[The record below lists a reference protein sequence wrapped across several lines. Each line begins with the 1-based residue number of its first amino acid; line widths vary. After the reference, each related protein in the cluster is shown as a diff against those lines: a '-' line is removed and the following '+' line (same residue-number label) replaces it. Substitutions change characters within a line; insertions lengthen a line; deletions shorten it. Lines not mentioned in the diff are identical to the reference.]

1 MGRQA
6 YLNRLALGRSP
17 YEAPERPAGP
27 TSDPTGPV
35 QRRVSALHADEYV
48 QHYDE
53 RGHPVNPESKSFGRE
68 LRRAKNDILS
78 TMGIVVSEEGN
89 AAGPSEQE
97 KIERI
102 TAENDYG
109 LIMATLDQ
117 ISVFLGA
124 WWTSSLTHRI
134 QTFKSYT
141 QVPLMAIISRERISY
156 GTLGF
161 YFAGIPA
168 WAMSTCLSIIRHQ
181 PLERLIS
188 SIQNRFPSN
197 DILSKTIRASFTLLH
212 SATRGSLLVFA
223 IQAYMYSL
231 LQSLHLV
238 HPNSLPGL
246 QFLVP
251 FGEFS
256 VLQFPTLPSELSV
269 EAFGGFLLSALR
281 TPALVVYTYMYF
293 RPLVELR
300 LYRLIRRRL
309 PKPSLADELSIKVAF
324 ENDLIDW
331 MVPTLG
337 RRADEE
343 NYRGNLSLFDDI
355 IYELGFYR
363 YLVLRCFGI
372 KTYPGI
378 PPSEPAATSRH
389 RGELVESPS
398 PGIERT
404 QSQRQPRA
412 HRLQRQS
419 AVPPAPEELLRGQA
433 PNMNLHELPVS
444 DQTLEQ
450 SFDLGESQ
458 VLSREENR
466 ISQSPAEMSSGDFS
480 ELAPPDIMPSV
491 ATPPS
496 NSENMDPYAA
506 ASRRNS
512 RSNTLFSRPS
522 SPETSSPTSPRVRA
536 SLIHQNSDVITMQLE
551 LLGNRQSRNQG
562 GNPTGSDSEQ
572 AEVNGEPAR
581 RRSVSEILDSLL
593 SNQGQNLSTI
603 VHSDAMD
610 SDGLSN
616 MTAGVTPAGGDD
628 GQIALLQNELERPT
642 TEVAVAMPA
651 DRERLTSL
659 GNILPDSIEEPG
671 HDESQNHTVEGEE
684 ILENGIDS
692 ELPPITLADQNTR
705 DDAPDNLSTP
715 HRVTILSCLPV
726 DSLATHLASIAT
738 TVIFMPL
745 ESLYLRSL
753 ASSYLSSTSAPAV
766 LRSDIIPMRVWAGGG
781 SRSDA
786 LAYMGKLMLMVGMHA
801 AVNASLWGIV
811 SGSAMRIGRRF
822 CGWGTL

>member
-27 TSDPTGPV
+27 AADPDRSM
-35 QRRVSALHADEYV
+35 QRRVSALHADGYV

-53 RGHPVNPESKSFGRE
+53 RGHPVNPESKVFGRE

-78 TMGIVVSEEGN
+78 TMGIVVSEEGD
-89 AAGPSEQE
+89 AAGPSEQQ

-117 ISVFLGA
+117 ISAFLGT
-124 WWTSSLTHRI
+124 WWTSSLTHRL

-141 QVPLMAIISRERISY
+141 HIPLMAIISRERMSY

-188 SIQNRFPSN
+188 SIQNRFSN
-197 DILSKTIRASFTLLH
+197 NDMLSKVVRASFTLLH
-212 SATRGSLLVFA
+212 SATRGSLLVLA
-223 IQAYMYSL
+223 IQSYMYSL

-238 HPNSLPGL
+238 HPLSLPGI
-246 QFLVP
+246 QFLIP
-251 FGEFS
+251 FGDFS
-256 VLQFPTLPSELSV
+256 LLQFPRLPTDLSV
-269 EAFGGFLLSALR
+269 EALSGFLLSALR

-300 LYRLIRRRL
+300 IYRLIRRRL
-309 PKPSLADELSIKVAF
+309 PKPRLADELSIKVAF

-343 NYRGNLSLFDDI
+343 NYRGTLSLFDDI

-363 YLVLRCFGI
+363 FLLLRCFGI
-372 KTYPGI
+372 KTQLAMTSSDTAANVHDDSQPLVPGV
-378 PPSEPAATSRH
+378 EQLQHERH
-389 RGELVESPS
+389 
-398 PGIERT
+398 
-404 QSQRQPRA
+404 PRA
-412 HRLQRQS
+412 HPLQRQS
-419 AVPPAPEELLRGQA
+419 AVPPAPEEVIRGR
-433 PNMNLHELPVS
+433 LPHIDGPGLPLS
-444 DQTLEQ
+444 DRVLEQ
-450 SFDLGESQ
+450 AIEFGEGQ
-458 VLSREENR
+458 VLSNEENR
-466 ISQSPAEMSSGDFS
+466 ISQSPAEMSAGDLS
-480 ELAPPDIMPSV
+480 ELAPPNAMPPV
-491 ATPPS
+491 ASPPS
-496 NSENMDPYAA
+496 NSENIDPSAV

-551 LLGNRQSRNQG
+551 LLGNRQPRHQGANQTE
-562 GNPTGSDSEQ
+562 NRTEQ
-572 AEVNGEPAR
+572 TDVNGESAR
-581 RRSVSEILDSLL
+581 RQSVSEILDNLL
-593 SNQGQNLSTI
+593 SNPGQNISTFI
-603 VHSDAMD
+603 HSDAID

-616 MTAGVTPAGGDD
+616 MTAGVSPAD
-628 GQIALLQNELERPT
+628 GTNGLTRLPQNELEMPLAERGAAVAPVEERPT
-642 TEVAVAMPA
+642 SV
-651 DRERLTSL
+651 
-659 GNILPDSIEEPG
+659 GNILPDSIEEPS
-671 HDESQNHTVEGEE
+671 HDESRDQAPEGEA

-692 ELPPITLADQNTR
+692 QLPPLERVDHNASDNI
-705 DDAPDNLSTP
+705 PDHLSTP

-726 DSLATHLASIAT
+726 DSLATHLASLAT
-738 TVIFMPL
+738 TVIFLPL

-753 ASSYLSSTSAPAV
+753 ASSYLSSTRNPPV
-766 LRSDIIPMRVWAGGG
+766 LRSDIIPMHAWAAGG
-781 SRSDA
+781 SRSNV
-786 LAYMGKLMLMVGMHA
+786 LAYMGKLILMVGMHA
-801 AVNASLWGIV
+801 AVNASLWGII

>member
-1 MGRQA
+1 M
-6 YLNRLALGRSP
+6 L
-17 YEAPERPAGP
+17 
-27 TSDPTGPV
+27 
-35 QRRVSALHADEYV
+35 
-48 QHYDE
+48 
-53 RGHPVNPESKSFGRE
+53 
-68 LRRAKNDILS
+68 
-78 TMGIVVSEEGN
+78 
-89 AAGPSEQE
+89 
-97 KIERI
+97 
-102 TAENDYG
+102 
-109 LIMATLDQ
+109 
-117 ISVFLGA
+117 
-124 WWTSSLTHRI
+124 
-134 QTFKSYT
+134 
-141 QVPLMAIISRERISY
+141 
-156 GTLGF
+156 
-161 YFAGIPA
+161 
-168 WAMSTCLSIIRHQ
+168 
-181 PLERLIS
+181 
-188 SIQNRFPSN
+188 
-197 DILSKTIRASFTLLH
+197 
-212 SATRGSLLVFA
+212 A

-246 QFLVP
+246 QFLIP
-251 FGEFS
+251 LGEFS
-256 VLQFPTLPSELSV
+256 VLQFPTLPAELSV
-269 EAFGGFLLSALR
+269 EAFSGFLFSALK
-281 TPALVVYTYMYF
+281 TPALMVYTYMYF

-343 NYRGNLSLFDDI
+343 NYRGHLSLFDDI

-372 KTYPGI
+372 KTHPGI
-378 PPSEPAATSRH
+378 RPSEPAATSRH

-398 PGIERT
+398 PDIEPI

-412 HRLQRQS
+412 RRLQRQS
-419 AVPPAPEELLRGQA
+419 AVPPAPEELLRGQV
-433 PNMNLHELPVS
+433 PNMDLPELPVS
-444 DQTLEQ
+444 DQTPEQ
-450 SFDLGESQ
+450 SFDLGESR
-458 VLSREENR
+458 VLASEEHR

-480 ELAPPDIMPSV
+480 ELAPPDAMPSV

-496 NSENMDPYAA
+496 NTENMDRSAA

-551 LLGNRQSRNQG
+551 LLGNRQSRNQS
-562 GNPTGSDSEQ
+562 GNPTGNDSEQ
-572 AEVNGEPAR
+572 AEEVNGEPAR
-581 RRSVSEILDSLL
+581 RRSVSELLDSLL

-616 MTAGVTPAGGDD
+616 MTAGGTPAGGDT
-628 GQIALLQNELERPT
+628 GQIDLLQDGLERPT
-642 TEVAVAMPA
+642 TEGAVAMHA
-651 DRERLTSL
+651 DEERLTSL

-671 HDESQNHTVEGEE
+671 HDESQNQPAEGEE

-692 ELPPITLADQNTR
+692 ELPPLTLADQITR

-738 TVIFMPL
+738 TVIFMPI

-753 ASSYLSSTSAPAV
+753 ASSYLSSTSAPSV
-766 LRSDIIPMRVWAGGG
+766 LRSDVIPMRAWGGGG